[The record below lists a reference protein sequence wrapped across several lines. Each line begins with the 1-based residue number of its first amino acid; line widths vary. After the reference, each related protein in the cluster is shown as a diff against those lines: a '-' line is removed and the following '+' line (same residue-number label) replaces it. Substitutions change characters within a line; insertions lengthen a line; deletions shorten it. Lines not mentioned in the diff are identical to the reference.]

1 MCAMLRVPGAL
12 TLEVTCTRKL
22 GRIFK
27 HLCTEIIEP
36 SGIFTSWWKFKIS
49 INSSYLNGSQITV
62 YTGTREIDP
71 CTAAQQSVA
80 N

>member
-36 SGIFTSWWKFKIS
+36 SGILRHGGSSKLASVHRTSMDH
-49 INSSYLNGSQITV
+49 
-62 YTGTREIDP
+62 R
-71 CTAAQQSVA
+71 
-80 N
+80 